1 MITGAEALIAPSRIN
16 PIYLD
21 GKLLTFQAS
30 IAQDLGLK
38 DGQIVQAMVRLHGD
52 QPKLLLQGRMID
64 APASSLAA
72 PGESMWLRVQNK
84 AEGQWRF
91 QPVPPPA
98 GTQATSAAL
107 TLNVPT
113 LMMAPNL
120 APVVSRIANLLY
132 RPTGAV
138 ELSQL
143 YKPGTLDA
151 LLGTI
156 GRPDLLTQWRGLQL
170 SMSQLTP
177 SALKQAMMGAMGSEV
192 WLSRGMPT
200 AIQDPKQMLRRLIDA
215 INTNNLSTTQ
225 SSDGDDTDSIGIVSG
240 LQRAVDDLEASQVK
254 AVQAQAQQEILFN
267 MTLPFVDANPVELT
281 IRRGPKQ
288 EGESPLLIINVHSK
302 SEELG
307 PVWLKTQLAN
317 SEQVE
322 LTMWSE
328 DPNVVS
334 QARSRSS
341 LLGQELGNAGLTMK
355 SFQVVQGARPNETSV
370 WAPSGRG
377 LVVDVS
383 A

>member
-1 MITGAEALIAPSRIN
+1 
-16 PIYLD
+16 
-21 GKLLTFQAS
+21 LLTFQAS

-38 DGQIVQAMVRLHGD
+38 DGQIVQALVRLHGD

-64 APASSLAA
+64 APASALAA

-84 AEGQWRF
+84 AEGQWGF
-91 QPVPPPA
+91 QPVPAPA
-98 GTQATSAAL
+98 GTQAPSTAL
-107 TLNVPT
+107 TLTTPAV
-113 LMMAPNL
+113 MMAPSL

-192 WLSRGMPT
+192 WLSRGMP
-200 AIQDPKQMLRRLIDA
+200 AAAQDPKQMLRRLIDA
-215 INTNNLSTTQ
+215 ISTNNLSTTQ
-225 SSDGDDTDSIGIVSG
+225 SNDGEDTESIGIVSR

-267 MTLPFVDANPVELT
+267 MTLPFADANPVELT

-307 PVWLKTQLAN
+307 PVWLKTQLAK
-317 SEQVE
+317 SDQVE
-322 LTMWSE
+322 LIMWSE
-328 DPNVVS
+328 DPQVVS

-341 LLGQELGNAGLTMK
+341 LLGQELSNAGLTMK
-355 SFQVVQGARPNETSV
+355 SFQVVQGARPTETAV

>member
-38 DGQIVQAMVRLHGD
+38 DDQIVQALVRLHGD

-98 GTQATSAAL
+98 GTQATSTAL

>member
-1 MITGAEALIAPSRIN
+1 VITGAEALVAPNRIN

-38 DGQIVQAMVRLHGD
+38 DGQIVQALVRLHGD

-64 APASSLAA
+64 APASALAA

-84 AEGQWRF
+84 AEGQWNF

-98 GTQATSAAL
+98 GTQAASTAL
-107 TLNVPT
+107 TLTAPALV
-113 LMMAPNL
+113 MAPSL

-156 GRPDLLTQWRGLQL
+156 ARPDLLTQWHGLQL
-170 SMSQLTP
+170 SMSKLTP

-192 WLSRGMPT
+192 WLARGMPM
-200 AIQDPKQMLRRLIDA
+200 AAQDPKQMLRKLIDA
-215 INTNNLSTTQ
+215 ISTTNLNSTQ
-225 SSDGDDTDSIGIVSG
+225 LNDSDDTDSIGIVSR
-240 LQRAVDDLEASQVK
+240 LQGAVDDLEASQVK

-267 MTLPFVDANPVELT
+267 MTLPFADANPVELT

-341 LLGQELGNAGLTMK
+341 LLGQELSNAGLTMK

>member
-1 MITGAEALIAPSRIN
+1 VITGAEALVAPNRIN

-30 IAQDLGLK
+30 IAESLGLK
-38 DGQIVQAMVRLHGD
+38 DGQIVQALVRLHGD

-84 AEGQWRF
+84 TEGQWSF
-91 QPVPPPA
+91 QPVPAPA
-98 GTQATSAAL
+98 GTQASSTAL
-107 TLNVPT
+107 TLTAPT
-113 LMMAPNL
+113 LMMAPSL

-156 GRPDLLTQWRGLQL
+156 ARPDLLTQWRGLQL

-177 SALKQAMMGAMGSEV
+177 SALQQAMMGAMGSEV
-192 WLSRGMPT
+192 WLARGMPM
-200 AIQDPKQMLRRLIDA
+200 AAQDPKQMLRKLIDA
-215 INTNNLSTTQ
+215 INTNNLNANQ
-225 SSDGDDTDSIGIVSG
+225 LNDGDDTDSIGIISR
-240 LQRAVDDLEASQVK
+240 LQRAVDDIEASQVQ

-267 MTLPFVDANPVELT
+267 MTLPFADANPVELT

-328 DPNVVS
+328 DPSVVS

-341 LLGQELGNAGLTMK
+341 LLGQELSSAGLTMR
-355 SFQVVQGARPNETSV
+355 SFQVIQGARPTETSV

>member
-1 MITGAEALIAPSRIN
+1 MITGAEALVAPNRIN

-30 IAQDLGLK
+30 IAESLGLK
-38 DGQIVQAMVRLHGD
+38 DGQIVQALVRLHGD

-64 APASSLAA
+64 APASALAA

-84 AEGQWRF
+84 AEGQWSF
-91 QPVPPPA
+91 QPVPAPA
-98 GTQATSAAL
+98 GTQASSTAL
-107 TLNVPT
+107 TLTAPT
-113 LMMAPNL
+113 LMMAPSL

-156 GRPDLLTQWRGLQL
+156 ARPDLLTQWRGLQL

-177 SALKQAMMGAMGSEV
+177 SSLQQAMMGAMGSEV
-192 WLSRGMPT
+192 WLARGMPM
-200 AIQDPKQMLRRLIDA
+200 AAQDPKQMLRKLIDA
-215 INTNNLSTTQ
+215 INTNNLNANQ
-225 SSDGDDTDSIGIVSG
+225 LNDGDDTDSIGIISR
-240 LQRAVDDLEASQVK
+240 LQRAVDDIEASQVQ

-267 MTLPFVDANPVELT
+267 MTLPFADANPVELT

-328 DPNVVS
+328 DPSVVS

-341 LLGQELGNAGLTMK
+341 LLGQELSSAGLTMK
-355 SFQVVQGARPNETSV
+355 SFQVIQGARPTETSV